1 MKQYAQNTLA
11 TSFNPNQ
18 KSNPYKEFSTNTL
31 RTEPTYYNQ
40 ERLKSDIIFSKV
52 LSKEKHRGI
61 LDMSSP
67 GNKDVFTDSDSELSQ
82 GQKNKIKENNKKNMD
97 NKKGCAK
104 LIIEKVESQVPK
116 KTDYKLVNRK
126 KNNYGNKYNNKLIRF
141 NSPPNEVDINFSN
154 NSSIKYDNI
163 SNNINKSNIFQKR
176 GFTNEKV
183 YNKYK
188 PNRIDKGFK
197 SINNNL
203 NSNNKKLNYSQN
215 KINNVD
221 TNKNN
226 IYKYGNERIYDKY
239 KYNSNKYGNLSTGKT
254 NINSQLNKS
263 SYIYKSTEN
272 SVDKSVSSSLN
283 FGRYKESRIKND
295 SNPSF
300 TYYTN
305 NSFNKSSIALKK
317 NYPPNTQV
325 KKTISLYNDFK
336 DIEKKRPTISQL
348 INLSYNTQSNKTYLQ
363 NKFNEKLLKSVI
375 KIQSFWRGAFIRDL
389 LLFYKRLSTFINSII
404 NAFNNK
410 KRQNFYYFL
419 NLVKDL
425 EKPKNKRISIGAN
438 VKGPSVRQ
446 KYILSK
452 EKNNK
457 ITHLINNRENIDNE
471 STPKKEDNNYNK
483 LLNDYNSLMDKYN
496 KLKEQIDEINNKKNV
511 FDKLDIDNNNLEI
524 INNEKKKTQKNL
536 SRKYKLNRNNND
548 NNNKTEETKKK
559 FDIIKPEQ
567 KEEFNIIPKS
577 NNKNIKLRG
586 RYLNNKKP
594 ISKIEKV
601 FEIKILNDKEKEE
614 VKINYED
621 YLNHFNLNM
630 KKENNEEFILEQNP
644 NKKILNNK
652 IPFYISSNCL
662 TLINKRKKSKEQEKP
677 KMFDNMSIN
686 KNDNCEMTIINE
698 KVKEEEEEKP
708 KVFDNISI
716 NKNENCELTIINEK
730 IKEEEKEKPKVFDN
744 ISINKDESSELTI
757 IDKKIK
763 EEEKEEIKEEKKELK
778 RKETKS
784 KKKKKGKKHELKE
797 ENQNNNLDNEKKE
810 PDNNK
815 IKVFKD
821 CIVNEHNTNI
831 NIISIKK
838 QKEFD
843 KDKIS
848 LNQDISLNFIG
859 QQKSIN
865 DLNNENI
872 NEEKEKKENEVIDK
886 VNEEDKSREEKKFDG
901 VLMIDNNNA
910 LYIKKE
916 KKNKNNEITEITEE
930 LNVIEPNN
938 HYELLLSGITLNKDL
953 ENPEFNKNNYNKENE
968 IQQGNEIELN
978 PTEIVENKNSIF
990 KEKAKEKIMKI
1001 ILPIRLKN
1009 ILREYIRKKIYYL
1022 LIKRIKKKK

>member
-31 RTEPTYYNQ
+31 RTEPTYNNQ

-496 KLKEQIDEINNKKNV
+496 KLKKQIDEINNKKNV

-630 KKENNEEFILEQNP
+630 KKENNEEFIIEQNP
-644 NKKILNNK
+644 NKKILNEK
-652 IPFYISSNCL
+652 IPFYISNNCL

-716 NKNENCELTIINEK
+716 NKNENCELTIFNEK

-865 DLNNENI
+865 DLNNENN

-953 ENPEFNKNNYNKENE
+953 ENTEFIKNNYNNENE
-968 IQQGNEIELN
+968 IQQENEIELN

>member
-31 RTEPTYYNQ
+31 RTEPTYNNQ

-452 EKNNK
+452 EKTNK
-457 ITHLINNRENIDNE
+457 ITHLINNRE
-471 STPKKEDNNYNK
+471 T
-483 LLNDYNSLMDKYN
+483 
-496 KLKEQIDEINNKKNV
+496 
-511 FDKLDIDNNNLEI
+511 
-524 INNEKKKTQKNL
+524 
-536 SRKYKLNRNNND
+536 
-548 NNNKTEETKKK
+548 
-559 FDIIKPEQ
+559 
-567 KEEFNIIPKS
+567 
-577 NNKNIKLRG
+577 
-586 RYLNNKKP
+586 
-594 ISKIEKV
+594 
-601 FEIKILNDKEKEE
+601 
-614 VKINYED
+614 
-621 YLNHFNLNM
+621 
-630 KKENNEEFILEQNP
+630 
-644 NKKILNNK
+644 
-652 IPFYISSNCL
+652 
-662 TLINKRKKSKEQEKP
+662 
-677 KMFDNMSIN
+677 
-686 KNDNCEMTIINE
+686 
-698 KVKEEEEEKP
+698 
-708 KVFDNISI
+708 
-716 NKNENCELTIINEK
+716 
-730 IKEEEKEKPKVFDN
+730 
-744 ISINKDESSELTI
+744 
-757 IDKKIK
+757 
-763 EEEKEEIKEEKKELK
+763 
-778 RKETKS
+778 
-784 KKKKKGKKHELKE
+784 
-797 ENQNNNLDNEKKE
+797 
-810 PDNNK
+810 
-815 IKVFKD
+815 
-821 CIVNEHNTNI
+821 
-831 NIISIKK
+831 
-838 QKEFD
+838 
-843 KDKIS
+843 
-848 LNQDISLNFIG
+848 
-859 QQKSIN
+859 
-865 DLNNENI
+865 
-872 NEEKEKKENEVIDK
+872 
-886 VNEEDKSREEKKFDG
+886 
-901 VLMIDNNNA
+901 
-910 LYIKKE
+910 
-916 KKNKNNEITEITEE
+916 
-930 LNVIEPNN
+930 
-938 HYELLLSGITLNKDL
+938 
-953 ENPEFNKNNYNKENE
+953 
-968 IQQGNEIELN
+968 
-978 PTEIVENKNSIF
+978 
-990 KEKAKEKIMKI
+990 
-1001 ILPIRLKN
+1001 
-1009 ILREYIRKKIYYL
+1009 
-1022 LIKRIKKKK
+1022 